1 VVCRL
6 DAFERGA
13 QERGHLRAVLLGDAL
28 EPENLVLDAPPLVLG
43 LAENALSL
51 LARGAGQLLEL
62 RLDRAT
68 GARRLGRGAGGALA
82 VLLRLGEQPAG
93 AAPCLAQGERRA
105 AAGLLAYVA
114 RGSLRRQQRV
124 AENRLLSL
132 PGGGLEELR
141 VLGRPFVGNLVLDVG
156 VLRLRLRGERCAD
169 RGDERGRDRP
179 RPPFPLLDREDAHAE
194 PLGQLCLRQVRLV
207 PGVAKRR
214 RVERR
219 RRCVRS
225 LELVLGHSAAS
236 RSILHVRARRIHP
249 PDGEA
254 ARSTT
259 LEVCRASKKSSRR
272 CARSRIPSSGWTSSS
287 SASSTTLR

>member
-51 LARGAGQLLEL
+51 FARGAGQLLEL

-93 AAPCLAQGERRA
+93 AAPCLAEGERRA

-141 VLGRPFVGNLVLDVG
+141 APA
-156 VLRLRLRGERCAD
+156 LRV
-169 RGDERGRDRP
+169 RDRVLE
-179 RPPFPLLDREDAHAE
+179 LLDAAHE
-194 PLGQLCLRQVRLV
+194 CRD
-207 PGVAKRR
+207 VAL
-214 RVERR
+214 EARR
-219 RRCVRS
+219 RR
-225 LELVLGHSAAS
+225 
-236 RSILHVRARRIHP
+236 
-249 PDGEA
+249 
-254 ARSTT
+254 
-259 LEVCRASKKSSRR
+259 
-272 CARSRIPSSGWTSSS
+272 
-287 SASSTTLR
+287 